1 MEQARVRAQYL
12 LTQAKAQPDFQE
24 GVKSLVERRPPK
36 FEPYRPLNL

>member
-24 GVKSLVERRPPK
+24 GVRSLVEKRSPA
-36 FEPYRPLNL
+36 FAPYQALNF